1 MNSTFG
7 APSFARLGIGQA
19 GVDTSAVRPI
29 TPGKAA
35 PGLYSLSGIAGG
47 ELRYWATYPR
57 LEALASP

>member
-19 GVDTSAVRPI
+19 GLDTSAVRPI

-35 PGLYSLSGIAGG
+35 PGLYSLSGIAGR
-47 ELRYWATYPR
+47 ELR
-57 LEALASP
+57 